1 MNNKKLY
8 EQVEAKWGAFAQ
20 VTKAIE
26 ELSELIKELC
36 KDQLDSGNLDKIAEE
51 LADVEIMCEQLRLI
65 YDCDN
70 LVDFWKKYKLERLA
84 RRVQE

>member
-1 MNNKKLY
+1 MSNKKLY
-8 EQVEAKWGAFAQ
+8 EQVTDKWGNYAQ

-51 LADVEIMCEQLRLI
+51 LADVEIMCEQLRFI
-65 YDCDN
+65 YEFDK

-84 RRVQE
+84 RRVK